1 MIRTPTHWA
10 KRGWPAVLLLP
21 LSGLWAVAAWLRK
34 VTARTRRAALPVICV
49 GNLGAGGTGKT
60 PIVSWLYDNLA
71 SRGWNPVILSR
82 GYGGKLDGPAW
93 VDGSSHDAAAIG
105 DEPLMMAESR
115 DVMVSRD
122 RVAGA
127 RAIEAHGAHDV
138 IIMDDGL
145 QNPYLEKQLRIG
157 VFDGGFGAGN
167 GWLIPAGPLRTGW
180 RAGLAMMDMVIIN
193 GTDATGLTARI
204 GGRLPVH
211 HVATQIDQEV
221 VDSLAD
227 TPLLAFAGIGRPA
240 RMFESLEAAGG
251 QIAKR
256 LSFADHHPYSGHD
269 LTRLQEEAHQHGAA
283 MITTHKDWVRLPAEW
298 RDRVTM
304 LPISIQ
310 PDDADALVDGI
321 ERSLRRNLNEARHG

>member
-1 MIRTPTHWA
+1 MIRTPSHWA

-82 GYGGKLDGPAW
+82 GYGGKLAGPAW

-157 VFDGGFGAGN
+157 VFDGGFGAPNPPSKTPIRSCFSRYGFCRPSSMMMTSCAPCASIARAPATRSLDTITSRDSAIIS
-167 GWLIPAGPLRTGW
+167 GSSPMAAASWLLPSTHAGPASLPPYPRDRMTGFQP
-180 RAGLAMMDMVIIN
+180 RLA
-193 GTDATGLTARI
+193 
-204 GGRLPVH
+204 
-211 HVATQIDQEV
+211 
-221 VDSLAD
+221 
-227 TPLLAFAGIGRPA
+227 
-240 RMFESLEAAGG
+240 
-251 QIAKR
+251 R
-256 LSFADHHPYSGHD
+256 LS
-269 LTRLQEEAHQHGAA
+269 
-283 MITTHKDWVRLPAEW
+283 
-298 RDRVTM
+298 
-304 LPISIQ
+304 
-310 PDDADALVDGI
+310 
-321 ERSLRRNLNEARHG
+321 